1 MTSNEILKYY
11 REKFDKDG
19 FVDISN
25 DIVNDD
31 IKGDHPGASKIKLE
45 CGTFYKKLCDEDAI
59 REQFDAEILLSQVY
73 SKLGFRTAIY
83 VPVKNDDQ
91 RFVLAN
97 NIALRDTMPASEYH
111 FDLAFM
117 HPRLGGI
124 PSCLFQGKN
133 RGFSK
138 LFSKNVIR
146 KRTEM
151 FLTDA
156 SAMNF
161 DRIECNYFYILKNGK
176 PVDIV
181 LIDYEKSGENF
192 NFVNAMD
199 YGMSESDYNRYEPR
213 FDETVEMLG
222 NGKKYIVKD
231 FYQSDF
237 DSMYISRKDMIKEI
251 KKCEDLEDIFDRDD
265 YANRLGSINVK
276 AVARDI
282 KDQINYEVSKKYVEI
297 LDRRFD
303 ETAEMLVK

>member
-1 MTSNEILKYY
+1 MTSNEILKHY

-19 FVDISN
+19 FADISD
-25 DIVNDD
+25 DIVKDN
-31 IKGDHPGASKIKLE
+31 IMGDHPGASKIKLE

-91 RFVLAN
+91 RFVLSN

-117 HPRLGGI
+117 HPRLGGM

-181 LIDYEKSGENF
+181 LIDYEKSGDNF
-192 NFVNAMD
+192 NYINAVD
-199 YGMSESDYNRYEPR
+199 YGMSESDYNRYMPR

-237 DSMYISRKDMIKEI
+237 DPMFTSRKNLVEAVKE
-251 KKCEDLEDIFDRDD
+251 CEDLEGIFDKDEF
-265 YANRLGSINVK
+265 ANRLGSVNIK
-276 AVARDI
+276 AVAKDI
-282 KDQINYEVSKKYVEI
+282 KKQINYEVNKKYVEI